1 MVITVVGPVDHDEIV
16 ARVDTALAVVG
27 EGERPSSGSTA
38 AEIVPE
44 VVTPRSIEQM
54 HLAQGWRTGGLHS
67 PDRYALAVATQ
78 VLGGG
83 WSVACSKEV
92 REKRA

>member
-1 MVITVVGPVDHDEIV
+1 
-16 ARVDTALAVVG
+16 
-27 EGERPSSGSTA
+27 
-38 AEIVPE
+38 
-44 VVTPRSIEQM
+44 M

-83 WSVACSKEV
+83 WSSRLFQEV
-92 REKRA
+92 RGSGA